1 MLTMICKGYRQGLR
15 WRIKAATRKQPGPQ
29 RRTVKVSTQRT
40 KVFLVRYLFDLL
52 IIWGLFFEDVHEM
65 NFMLRLSSSSSSSS
79 SPPKDRNQNQTPQQK
94 KQSKEKKISPRIRKR
109 ILLPHLPQNP
119 FFPSQLLIKSHII
132 PLKHDMYRA
141 RQNKPH
147 ESRQFPTTQ
156 PRIRLPRL
164 YPRRRRCRI
173 IRFFFLSKRWRS
185 SSSSISDA
193 SSSEEITQR
202 EKKSTR
208 SEKNQEK
215 SWDGGGV
222 GAIVGDEGVE
232 GVIRVLL

>member
-65 NFMLRLSSSSSSSS
+65 NFMLRPSSSSSSSS
-79 SPPKDRNQNQTPQQK
+79 CSSSSSSLPKDRNQNQTPQQK
-94 KQSKEKKISPRIRKR
+94 KVKKRKEINSPRIRKR

-119 FFPSQLLIKSHII
+119 FLPGQLVIKSHII

-147 ESRQFPTTQ
+147 ESRQFPATQ
-156 PRIRLPRL
+156 PRTRLH
-164 YPRRRRCRI
+164 PRRRRRLCRLI
-173 IRFFFLSKRWRS
+173 LPLRFFFLS
-185 SSSSISDA
+185 
-193 SSSEEITQR
+193 EER
-202 EKKSTR
+202 
-208 SEKNQEK
+208 
-215 SWDGGGV
+215 
-222 GAIVGDEGVE
+222 
-232 GVIRVLL
+232 